1 MELDVRLATAK
12 MFTAIEELGNRADSD
27 IVLRPSTVG
36 WCPSRL
42 WEAFHN
48 PEDLKEE
55 RAASR
60 AWAPLQGTWN
70 EPLMALIL
78 RAAGAEVIDPPEHD
92 DDNTLQQPSPV
103 TGFVPHVDR
112 LIRWPEVGLIEW
124 CWLELK
130 YLRAMAQ
137 IDLLLHT
144 LQHDRQY
151 WWQVVSYLKDASTIM
166 RNFGQM
172 SEVWRTLHVLG
183 IVPTNMVFLS
193 IAKDPSS
200 TRMLLSQRL
209 REPQYERD
217 YREGNL
223 GTYKTGKK
231 KGQAKELTQEQ
242 HEMIANRAL
251 WRERR
256 DQNAEQ
262 SDFYFELLPSDDPIV
277 EATWTRILETIEQV
291 KNPDERPAVIHDP
304 TLPEDKLH
312 IECAVYC
319 PLLEQCRE
327 REQMKQF
334 GDSIE
339 LLQERSDEE
348 IFAPFED

>member
-12 MFTAIEELGNRADSD
+12 MYTAIEELGNRADSD
-27 IVLRPSTVG
+27 IVLRPSSIG
-36 WCPSRL
+36 WCPARL
-42 WEAFHN
+42 WEAYHN

-78 RAAGAEVIDPPEHD
+78 RGAGAEVIDPPEND
-92 DDNTLQQPSPV
+92 DDNVLQEPSPI
-103 TGFVPHVDR
+103 TGFIPHVDR
-112 LIRWPEVGLIEW
+112 LIRWPEVGLTEW

-130 YLRAMAQ
+130 DLRAMAQ

-151 WWQVVSYLKDASTIM
+151 WWQVVSYLKDAPTIM
-166 RNFGQM
+166 ANFGRM
-172 SEVWRTLHVLG
+172 SGVWKTLHVLG
-183 IVPTNMVFLS
+183 VVPDTMVFFS
-193 IAKDPSS
+193 VAKDPSS

-223 GTYKTGKK
+223 GMYKSGPK
-231 KGQAKELTQEQ
+231 KGQMKELTQEQ
-242 HEMIANRAL
+242 HEMIANRVL
-251 WRERR
+251 WRERLE
-256 DQNAEQ
+256 QNAEQ
-262 SDFYFELLPSDDPIV
+262 SDFYMEVLPADDPIV
-277 EATWTRILETIEQV
+277 EATWSSILETIELV
-291 KNPDERPAVIHDP
+291 KDEERAPVIHDP
-304 TLPEDKLH
+304 TLPEDQLH

-319 PLLEQCRE
+319 PLLEQCRT
-327 REQMKQF
+327 REQVKQF
-334 GDSIE
+334 ADSVE

-348 IFAPFED
+348 IFAPFQD